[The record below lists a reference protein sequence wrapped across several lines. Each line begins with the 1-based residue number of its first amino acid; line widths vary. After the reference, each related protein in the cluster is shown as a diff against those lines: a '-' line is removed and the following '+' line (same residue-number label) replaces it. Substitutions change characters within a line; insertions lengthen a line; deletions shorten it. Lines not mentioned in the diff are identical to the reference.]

1 MPGFHERF
9 DYEIKNLAMHSA
21 KTDINVYA
29 DLHRKYAAWIGGS
42 MLSSFSTFKDMT
54 ITRDDYENANSD
66 QEKESLILKKTI
78 Y

>member
-9 DYEIKNLAMHSA
+9 DHEIKSLAMHSA

-29 DLHRKYAAWIGGS
+29 DLQRKYSAWIGGS

-54 ITRDDYENANSD
+54 ITREDYENANTD
-66 QEKESLILKKTI
+66 QDKESLILKKTI